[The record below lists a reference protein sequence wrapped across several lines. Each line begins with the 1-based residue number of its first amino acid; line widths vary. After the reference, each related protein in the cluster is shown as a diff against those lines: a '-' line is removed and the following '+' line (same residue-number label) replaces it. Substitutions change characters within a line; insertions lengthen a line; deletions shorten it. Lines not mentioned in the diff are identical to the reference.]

1 MLDIKM
7 IREREAEMR
16 AALARRGAAAHLDA
30 LLQADQ
36 KRRRLVTDVEH
47 LKRQRNTASEEI
59 GKLKKTGQD
68 TVAKQVAVKAT
79 GEQVAALDDQVQ
91 QVDRELNSLLLMIP
105 NTPHKSVP
113 DGKSAADN
121 QVVRAHGVPQSGNAG
136 AFKPKTH
143 LELGESLGIL
153 DFKRAARM
161 TGAGFP
167 LYVGLG
173 ARLERALVQFMLDLH
188 VKEHGYTEVSTPFV
202 CNSAAMTG
210 TGQLPKM
217 AEDMYYIPTDDLYLI
232 PTAEVPVTN
241 IYREEIIE
249 RKLPICLTAYS
260 PCFRREAGSAGR
272 ETRGLIRVHQFDK
285 VEMVKF
291 VEPETSYQE
300 LESLVANAEDVLQRL
315 GLTYRVLA
323 LCAGDISFAAAKCY
337 DIELWAPGQQAWLEV
352 SSCSNFESFQARR
365 AGIRYRTKAKKADYV
380 HTLNGSGVA
389 LARLV
394 VAILENGQTADGAI
408 NLPEAIVPYMGGIR
422 RLEPGQSQSL

>member
-1 MLDIKM
+1 MLDLRL
-7 IREREAEMR
+7 IREHAEEVR
-16 AALARRGAAAHLDA
+16 AALARRGAATHLDA

-36 KRRRLVTDVEH
+36 QRRRLVTDVEH

-59 GKLKKTGQD
+59 GKLKKAGQD
-68 TVAKQVAVKAT
+68 TAAKQAAVKDM
-79 GEQVAALDDQVQ
+79 GKQIAALDDQVQ
-91 QVDRELNSLLLMIP
+91 QVDQELNSLLLMIP
-105 NTPHKSVP
+105 NTPQTSVP

-121 QVVRAHGVPQSGNAG
+121 KVVRMHGVPQPL

-153 DFKRAARM
+153 DFGRATRM
-161 TGAGFP
+161 AGAGFP
-167 LYVGLG
+167 LYVGPG

-217 AEDMYYIPTDDLYLI
+217 AEDMYYIPADDLYLI

-249 RKLPICLTAYS
+249 RPLPIYLTAYS

-291 VEPETSYQE
+291 VEPETSGQE

-352 SSCSNFESFQARR
+352 SSCSNFEAFQARR
-365 AGIRYRTKAKKADYV
+365 ALIRYRTKAKKVEYV

-394 VAILENGQTADGAI
+394 VAIMENGQTADGAI
-408 NLPEAIVPYMGGIR
+408 NLPEAIVPYMGGMR
-422 RLEPGQSQSL
+422 RLEPGQTGSRL